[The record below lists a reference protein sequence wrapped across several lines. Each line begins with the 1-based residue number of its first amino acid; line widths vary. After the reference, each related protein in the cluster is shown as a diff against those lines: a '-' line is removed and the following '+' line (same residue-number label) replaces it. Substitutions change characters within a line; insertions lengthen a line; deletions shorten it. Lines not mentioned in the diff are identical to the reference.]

1 VGRLFAVYGGAAIPP
16 QAVLRCG
23 NMALKAQVHSGI
35 REKSLRRSGNTIIF
49 EYSHAMR
56 TRYRIGGVVAMRLV
70 PWVVLAG
77 AFGLLGQP
85 ALGFQ
90 ETTVGGG
97 EKPAQGKAPAEP
109 KVAPTPGAG
118 SLNLSIP
125 DASSGKASGT
135 EVRIPG
141 IGTVGVLPKL
151 DFGLELLY
159 GATEPKGM
167 APEDRGH
174 PEQNDLQIRGTIKHR
189 F

>member
-1 VGRLFAVYGGAAIPP
+1 MAV
-16 QAVLRCG
+16 
-23 NMALKAQVHSGI
+23 KAQVHSGMG
-35 REKSLRRSGNTIIF
+35 EKVLRRSGNTIIF

-56 TRYRIGGVVAMRLV
+56 TRDRIGGIVAMRLA
-70 PWVVLAG
+70 PWVVVAS

-85 ALGFQ
+85 AIGFQ
-90 ETTVGGG
+90 ETTVGGA
-97 EKPAQGKAPAEP
+97 EKPAQGKTAPADP

-118 SLNLSIP
+118 SFNLSIP
-125 DASSGKASGT
+125 DASSGKATGT

>member
-1 VGRLFAVYGGAAIPP
+1 MLHR
-16 QAVLRCG
+16 G
-23 NMALKAQVHSGI
+23 NMAVGAQVHSGMSENVI
-35 REKSLRRSGNTIIF
+35 RRSGNTIIF
-49 EYSHAMR
+49 EYSQTMR

-70 PWVVLAG
+70 PLVAVAGVL
-77 AFGLLGQP
+77 GLLVQP
-85 ALGFQ
+85 VLGFQ

-97 EKPAQGKAPAEP
+97 EKPAAEQPAPAEP
-109 KVAPTPGAG
+109 KAAPPSGKG
-118 SLNLSIP
+118 SLNLNLP
-125 DASSGKASGT
+125 DLSAGKSTGT

-159 GATEPKGM
+159 GAAEQKGL

>member
-1 VGRLFAVYGGAAIPP
+1 
-16 QAVLRCG
+16 
-23 NMALKAQVHSGI
+23 MALWAQVHSGI
-35 REKSLRRSGNTIIF
+35 REKVLRRSGNTIIF
-49 EYSHAMR
+49 EYSGAMR
-56 TRYRIGGVVAMRLV
+56 TRERIGGVVAMRLV
-70 PWVVLAG
+70 PWVLVAG
-77 AFGLLGQP
+77 AFGLLGQS

-97 EKPAQGKAPAEP
+97 EKPAQGTAAPAEP
-109 KVAPTPGAG
+109 KVAPAPGTG
-118 SLNLSIP
+118 LNLNLP
-125 DASSGKASGT
+125 DASVGKNTGT

-141 IGTVGVLPKL
+141 LGTVGVLPKL

-159 GATEPKGM
+159 GAAEPKGM